1 MRWWHYLLIYVIAA
15 ISLSW
20 IWLGVSVKLKKQK
33 LKKSSDKI
41 LSGLSEKEKKERDK
55 MIKEIINKTG
65 SNSDVLQNLG
75 FSDNFDE
82 DEFEAKLK
90 SMKQNELTNRYDA
103 LVKREKKVVK
113 GLSKTELTQRT
124 KAIVYLDKNSW
135 SGKKYFELLL
145 YPELMAEYEIKQ
157 DEEKEDA
164 KKEIEKEVRKEEA
177 KVSKGRLTEE
187 EAKILKERSEVIQ
200 LREKIFIWNDR
211 KRKKYAKMTDE
222 INLKISMFNKQRG
235 HCCIE
240 FVDEFAYF
248 GERFHTVT
256 EKMLK
261 EARNGVLKIHQ

>member
-1 MRWWHYLLIYVIAA
+1 MWWLLGNLDLIFLLIVFASVGFIVYKKFIKPRLI
-15 ISLSW
+15 IS
-20 IWLGVSVKLKKQK
+20 K
-33 LKKSSDKI
+33 
-41 LSGLSEKEKKERDK
+41 LSEKEKKERDK
-55 MIKEIINKTG
+55 MIEEIIDKTG
-65 SNSDVLQNLG
+65 SNSNVLQNLG
-75 FSDNFDE
+75 FSDDFKG
-82 DEFEAKLK
+82 FWGSKMKAKLK

-103 LVKREKKVVK
+103 LVKREKEVVK

-124 KAIVYLDKNSW
+124 KAIVYLDKKTW
-135 SGKKYFELLL
+135 EGKKYYELLL

-200 LREKIFIWNDR
+200 LREKIFTWNDR

-248 GERFHTVT
+248 GKQFHTVT
-256 EKMLK
+256 KKMLE